1 MTNMIASSAE
11 WRRLSPGI
19 RSLIERYQSH
29 VPVDLQGLAKALGL
43 PVKAAT
49 LPPGR
54 SGEIRP
60 DGSGGYIIRVNRH
73 DNPGRQRF
81 TVAHEIAHF
90 LLHRE
95 LIGAG
100 ISDDALYR
108 SNQSDR
114 VEAQANRLAA
124 DLVMPA
130 AMVEDAMSKAEQFGS
145 PDVAAQLAATFLVS
159 PSAMSIRLGMA
170 G

>member
-1 MTNMIASSAE
+1 MIQIIPDSAQ
-11 WRRLSPGI
+11 WRGLPPAM
-19 RSLIERYQSH
+19 RSLIERFQSNA
-29 VPVDLQGLAKALGL
+29 PVDLQGLARALGL
-43 PVKAAT
+43 TVKAAT

-60 DGSGGYIIRVNRH
+60 DGEGSFVVRVNRH
-73 DNPGRQRF
+73 DSIGRQRF

-90 LLHRE
+90 LLHRD

-114 VEAQANRLAA
+114 VEAEANRLAA
-124 DLVMPA
+124 DIVMPQTLVANAAKVAANVGVADIAEQLAESFQVSPA
-130 AMVEDAMSKAEQFGS
+130 AMK
-145 PDVAAQLAATFLVS
+145 
-159 PSAMSIRLGMA
+159 IKLG